1 MTDRKFSKFEESTR
15 HLPAEQRAE
24 ALGIDLSI
32 TRENLL
38 LSPAERLRQN
48 DLLLNEVEVL
58 EAALRASHAQP

>member
-1 MTDRKFSKFEESTR
+1 MTDREFSKFEESTR

-38 LSPAERLRQN
+38 LSPAERL
-48 DLLLNEVEVL
+48 LNEAEALQAVL
-58 EAALRASHAQP
+58 AESHAKP

>member
-1 MTDRKFSKFEESTR
+1 
-15 HLPAEQRAE
+15 
-24 ALGIDLSI
+24 
-32 TRENLL
+32 